1 LSDELVKIGNDSS
14 LSEVEKMKAKEEM
27 HARHQDRS
35 ERIHVISQLLRAY
48 SLYEKDVEY
57 MVQEDRIIIVDEHTG
72 RPLEGRRYSD
82 GLHQAI
88 EAKEK
93 VKVQRESQTL
103 ASITLQNYFR
113 MYEKLAGMTG
123 TAETEENE
131 LWEIYKLEV
140 VVIPTNDKIRRHDY
154 DDVVYKTRKE
164 KYKALL
170 AEIKK
175 LNEVGRPVL
184 VGTISVEIS
193 EFLAGMLKRQGVKC
207 QVLNA
212 RHHQHEAD
220 IVSQAGQF
228 GAVTIATNMAGR
240 GTDIKLGAGVV
251 TFTKGEGNR
260 DGAEGGLFV
269 LGTERHESRRID
281 RQLRGRSGRQGDPG
295 ATRFYLSLEDD
306 LMRLFGSDR
315 IARIMD
321 RLGMK
326 EDEPI
331 IHPWITKSVERAQ
344 KRVEGRNFEIRKHLL
359 EYDNVMN
366 IMRVEIYKRRKA
378 ALTGEKVDDVLKEM
392 VENYLED
399 ALVQFCGED
408 TPTSEWDWEGLK
420 AELLSVL
427 SLSVEERNDLSIE
440 DLLDLLTGKAF
451 LQLEERK
458 KFVDSIDP
466 ELFDRVKRV
475 HILRTIDDL
484 WKDHLYDM
492 DCLREGI
499 NYQSYGQKD
508 PLIEYKKQGFDMF
521 EKMLT
526 KLQKQ
531 AVEKVFNTTFT
542 VEEKRGNQSLV
553 NVRFSKAEVA
563 PALSQHTSQQQNIA
577 PEGPPPRHQQGPQR
591 PITVAPKVSPND
603 PCPCG
608 SGKKFKKCHG

>member
-1 LSDELVKIGNDSS
+1 
-14 LSEVEKMKAKEEM
+14 
-27 HARHQDRS
+27 
-35 ERIHVISQLLRAY
+35 
-48 SLYEKDVEY
+48 
-57 MVQEDRIIIVDEHTG
+57 
-72 RPLEGRRYSD
+72 
-82 GLHQAI
+82 
-88 EAKEK
+88 
-93 VKVQRESQTL
+93 
-103 ASITLQNYFR
+103 
-113 MYEKLAGMTG
+113 MTG

-131 LWEIYKLEV
+131 FWEIYKLEV
-140 VVIPTNDKIRRHDY
+140 VVIPTNDKIRRVDH

-164 KYKALL
+164 KYKALIS
-170 AEIKK
+170 EIKK

-193 EFLAGMLKRQGVKC
+193 EFIAGMLKRQGVKC

-220 IVSQAGQF
+220 IVSMAGQF

-251 TFTKGEGNR
+251 KFTKGDGIK

-295 ATRFYLSLEDD
+295 DTRFYLSLEDD

-331 IHPWITKSVERAQ
+331 IHPWITKSVEKAQ
-344 KRVEGRNFEIRKHLL
+344 KRVEARNFEIRKHLL

-366 IMRVEIYKRRKA
+366 IMRTEIYKRRKS
-378 ALTGEKVDDVLKEM
+378 ALTGDKIDDVLKEM
-392 VENYLED
+392 VESCLED
-399 ALVQFCGED
+399 LLFQYCGANN
-408 TPTSEWDWEGLK
+408 PASEWNWEGLK
-420 AELLSVL
+420 NELLSLMSVAL
-427 SLSVEERNDLSIE
+427 EERFDLSVEEM
-440 DLLDLLTGKAF
+440 LDFVTEKAF
-451 LQLEERK
+451 QQLEERK
-458 KFVDSIDP
+458 KFVDKIDP
-466 ELFDRVKRV
+466 QLFDRVKRI

-508 PLIEYKKQGFDMF
+508 PLIEYKKEGFSLF
-521 EKMLT
+521 EKMLA
-526 KLQKQ
+526 KLNRQ
-531 AVEKVFNTTFT
+531 AVEKIFNTTFT
-542 VEEKRGNQSLV
+542 IEEKRGNQSLV
-553 NVRFSKAEVA
+553 NIRFSKADASNVLGGSA
-563 PALSQHTSQQQNIA
+563 SQGGERSQQAQQVGAMA
-577 PEGPPPRHQQGPQR
+577 PEGPPPRQTQQR
-591 PITVAPKVSPND
+591 PVVAAPKVGPND

>member
-1 LSDELVKIGNDSS
+1 
-14 LSEVEKMKAKEEM
+14 
-27 HARHQDRS
+27 
-35 ERIHVISQLLRAY
+35 
-48 SLYEKDVEY
+48 
-57 MVQEDRIIIVDEHTG
+57 
-72 RPLEGRRYSD
+72 
-82 GLHQAI
+82 
-88 EAKEK
+88 
-93 VKVQRESQTL
+93 
-103 ASITLQNYFR
+103 
-113 MYEKLAGMTG
+113 
-123 TAETEENE
+123 
-131 LWEIYKLEV
+131 
-140 VVIPTNDKIRRHDY
+140 
-154 DDVVYKTRKE
+154 
-164 KYKALL
+164 
-170 AEIKK
+170 
-175 LNEVGRPVL
+175 
-184 VGTISVEIS
+184 
-193 EFLAGMLKRQGVKC
+193 
-207 QVLNA
+207 
-212 RHHQHEAD
+212 
-220 IVSQAGQF
+220 
-228 GAVTIATNMAGR
+228 MAGR

-251 TFTKGEGNR
+251 KFTNGEGNK

-378 ALTGEKVDDVLKEM
+378 ALTGEQVDDVLKEM

-399 ALVQFCGED
+399 ALVQYCGTD
-408 TPTSEWDWEGLK
+408 NPSSEWDWDGLK
-420 AELLSVL
+420 AELMSVL
-427 SLSVEERNDLSIE
+427 SLPIEERNELSIE
-440 DLLDLLTGKAF
+440 DLLDYLTTKAF
-451 LQLEERK
+451 EQLEVRK
-458 KFVDSIDP
+458 KFVDNIDP
-466 ELFDRVKRV
+466 QLFDRVKRI

-508 PLIEYKKQGFDMF
+508 PLIEYKKEGFSMF
-521 EKMLT
+521 EKMLV
-526 KLQKQ
+526 KLQRQ

-563 PALSQHTSQQQNIA
+563 PALSQQQPSQQQGIA
-577 PEGPPPRHQQGPQR
+577 PEGPPPRQQQGPQR